1 MRARCFLPTNHKIT
15 AEKALEWGVV
25 NEVLPKDQLLGRAY
39 ELARDI
45 VRRPPMVLHHTRALF
60 TQELKRRVLDELSP
74 GSASSSWPS
83 GCSTRRE
90 RYGGHETLLGL
101 ADFDAGVRPA
111 VSWSLAPFGFPGGAP
126 VVCYTVTPPRRADVG
141 SCRWTLHSPT
151 NRGTR

>member
-25 NEVLPKDQLLGRAY
+25 NEVLPKYQLLGRAY

-83 GCSTRRE
+83 GCSTPS
-90 RYGGHETLLGL
+90 G
-101 ADFDAGVRPA
+101 A
-111 VSWSLAPFGFPGGAP
+111 VW
-126 VVCYTVTPPRRADVG
+126 RA
-141 SCRWTLHSPT
+141 
-151 NRGTR
+151 